1 MAINQPNPIHKS
13 SPRFDQLLPL
23 DKSTCAIS
31 HKPYCA
37 GLVPLPST
45 LWPHC
50 PAWDRLQL
58 WHPVSSQPSNIG
70 EIEVSETDL
79 ERILDVINV
88 SWAKGTRD
96 TYGAGLLLYHIFCD
110 SHHISEEDRSPA
122 SLILIITFISSCAGS
137 YAGRTLANYVFA
149 VQAWHILHRL
159 AWNMDDSQVKAA
171 LTGAAILA
179 PLMSRCPKR
188 APVTVKLME
197 WIFKKLDLTNPL
209 DAAVTGCFLMIFY
222 LAACTGEFTLPSLN
236 VFNPM
241 QHVKPSDISKWWDQ
255 NNLEVTVFRIPKTKC
270 TSDREDVFWSCQDGI
285 TDPKATLDNHLWI
298 NDPPA
303 EGPLFAYRHSRGLR
317 PLTKKVF
324 LERINAIA
332 VLLGEQSLK
341 GHGICIRATLEFLF
355 RGVPFDIMKSLGHW
369 SSDSF
374 TLYLCQH
381 ATIIAPYIQDLLILE
396 EFTCYTMP
404 RARYHWSKWV
414 APSPNAGE

>member
-1 MAINQPNPIHKS
+1 
-13 SPRFDQLLPL
+13 
-23 DKSTCAIS
+23 
-31 HKPYCA
+31 
-37 GLVPLPST
+37 
-45 LWPHC
+45 
-50 PAWDRLQL
+50 
-58 WHPVSSQPSNIG
+58 
-70 EIEVSETDL
+70 
-79 ERILDVINV
+79 
-88 SWAKGTRD
+88 
-96 TYGAGLLLYHIFCD
+96 
-110 SHHISEEDRSPA
+110 
-122 SLILIITFISSCAGS
+122 
-137 YAGRTLANYVFA
+137 
-149 VQAWHILHRL
+149 
-159 AWNMDDSQVKAA
+159 
-171 LTGAAILA
+171 
-179 PLMSRCPKR
+179 
-188 APVTVKLME
+188 
-197 WIFKKLDLTNPL
+197 
-209 DAAVTGCFLMIFY
+209 MIFY

-285 TDPKATLDNHLWI
+285 TDPKATLDNHLRI

-341 GHGICIRATLEFLF
+341 GHGICIRATLEFLL

-404 RARYHWSKWV
+404 RARNH
-414 APSPNAGE
+414 